1 MKAFVAWRILLDE
14 KSRSVLAIAGTFIA
28 ILLVFLQVGFY
39 FSVPKGGWQFYN
51 RMQFDLMLT
60 SSAYISQGR
69 SDQFPRRRIY
79 QAMEVQGVATATP
92 VYQASADWISERERR
107 ARTAFVIGLDP
118 DKLVFDVPGILAAR
132 DLLRARD
139 TILVDS
145 SSRADLGPFQIG
157 RAVEINRRSVT
168 IGGIYDLG
176 LGFLGLAVT
185 VLSDQNFIRLFPDR
199 GLEAVNLGLVT
210 LRPGADPERVAAEL
224 RRLMSADTRVFTR
237 DQLADHEAAFWVTQT
252 STGLV
257 FGFGV
262 IVAFV
267 VGLVILNQTLSS
279 EISRNLP
286 EYATLKA
293 MGYTDR
299 DIAGIVVSLAL
310 TVAAIAYLFACLAAA
325 AIYALLRQMTPMP
338 IEMTGTRAGG
348 VLVLVAVMSVAST
361 LFALRSLR
369 RADPVDLF

>member
-14 KSRSVLAIAGTFIA
+14 KSRSALAIAGTFIA
-28 ILLVFLQVGFY
+28 ILLVFLQLGFY

-51 RMQFDLMLT
+51 KMQFDLMLT

-69 SDQFPRRRIY
+69 SNAFPRRRIY
-79 QAMEVQGVATATP
+79 QAMEAPGVETATAL
-92 VYQASADWISERERR
+92 YQASADWISQEGRR
-107 ARTAFVIGLDP
+107 ARTVFVMGFDP
-118 DKLVFDVPGILAAR
+118 DKPVFDVPGIIAAR
-132 DLLRARD
+132 DLMRTRD

-145 SSRADLGPFQIG
+145 SSRADLGPLQIG
-157 RAVEINRRSVT
+157 RPVEINRRSVT

-176 LGFLGLAVT
+176 LGFLGLAVA

-199 GLEAVNLGLVT
+199 GLEAVNLGLVK
-210 LRPGADPERVAAEL
+210 LKADADPELVAAQL
-224 RRLMSADTRVFTR
+224 RRIIPPDTQVLTR
-237 DQLADHEAAFWVTQT
+237 DQLADHEAAFWVSQT

-262 IVAFV
+262 IVAFI

-293 MGYTDR
+293 MGYADR
-299 DIAGIVVSLAL
+299 DIAGIVVCLAL
-310 TVAAIAYLFACLAAA
+310 SIAAIAYVLACLVAAA
-325 AIYALLRQMTPMP
+325 LYAIVRQMTPMP

-348 VLVLVAVMSVAST
+348 VLVLVAVMSVGSA
-361 LFALRSLR
+361 LFALRALR

>member
-1 MKAFVAWRILLDE
+1 MLDE
-14 KSRSVLAIAGTFIA
+14 KGRSVLAIMGTFIA
-28 ILLVFLQVGFY
+28 VLLVFLQLGFY

-51 RMQFDLMLT
+51 RMRFDLMLT
-60 SSAYISQGR
+60 SSAYVSQGR
-69 SDQFPRRRIY
+69 SDAFPRRRIY
-79 QAMEVQGVATATP
+79 QAMGVPEVATVAA
-92 VYQASADWISERERR
+92 VYQASADWISEQGRR
-107 ARTAFVIGLDP
+107 ARTVFVMGFDP
-118 DKLVFDVPGILAAR
+118 DKPVFDVPEIIAAH
-132 DLLRARD
+132 DLLRERD

-145 SSRADLGPFQIG
+145 SSRPDLGPFYVG

-168 IGGIYDLG
+168 IGGVYDLG

-199 GLEAVNLGLVT
+199 GLETVNLGLVT
-210 LRPGADPERVAAEL
+210 LKPGADPELVAAKMRGL
-224 RRLMSADTRVFTR
+224 IPTDTQVLTR
-237 DQLADHEAAFWVTQT
+237 DQLADRESAFWSYQT
-252 STGLV
+252 SAGLV

-310 TVAAIAYLFACLAAA
+310 TIAAIAYLFAGLAAV
-325 AIYALLRQMTPMP
+325 AIYAIVRQMTPMP

-348 VLVLVAVMSVAST
+348 VLVLVATMSVAST

-369 RADPVDLF
+369 RADPVDLL